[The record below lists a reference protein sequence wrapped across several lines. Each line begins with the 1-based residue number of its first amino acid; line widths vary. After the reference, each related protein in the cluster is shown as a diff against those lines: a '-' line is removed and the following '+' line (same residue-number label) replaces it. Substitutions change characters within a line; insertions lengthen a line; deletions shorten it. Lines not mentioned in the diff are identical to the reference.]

1 MSAPLRFPAE
11 RRHTLALA
19 ERVYAE
25 LKRALF
31 AFELL
36 PGERFSENTI
46 AERTGAS
53 RTPVRE
59 ALTRLARE
67 GFLTVQNRS
76 GWRVNDLDFSIFD
89 QLYEVRTIV
98 ELASIDRLT
107 AQTEPAGIAELITLW
122 QVNEAERLTDGPA
135 VFVQDEQFHSRLVA
149 GTGNAELQRIHTSVT
164 ERIRIVRQ
172 LDFTESY
179 RVEATYNE
187 HAAILTAIVQH
198 RASEAKRLMQTHI
211 ELSRQSVRKISLH
224 RLYEARQQA
233 RDDAHQPER
242 LSEPATGGIR
252 SPLTETLSEKNLGDR
267 SHESS

>member
-1 MSAPLRFPAE
+1 MNPPRRFPAE
-11 RRHTLALA
+11 RRRSSDTPALS
-19 ERVYAE
+19 ERVYAQV
-25 LKRALF
+25 KQALF

-36 PGERFSENTI
+36 PGERFSENTV
-46 AERTGAS
+46 AELTGAS

-59 ALTRLARE
+59 ALMRLARE

-76 GWRVNDLDFSIFD
+76 GWRVNDLDFAVFD

-107 AQTEPAGIAELITLW
+107 AQTVPMGVHDLAEIW
-122 QVNEAERLTDGPA
+122 QVPETDRLTDGQA
-135 VFVQDEQFHSRLVA
+135 VFTLDEQFHNQLVVA
-149 GTGNAELQRIHTSVT
+149 TGNAELHRIHTSIT

-187 HAAILTAIVQH
+187 HTAILAAIAQH
-198 RASEAKRLMQTHI
+198 RGNEAKRLLQTHI

-224 RLYEARQQA
+224 RLYEARERMREHRAALQTVTA
-233 RDDAHQPER
+233 QP
-242 LSEPATGGIR
+242 I
-252 SPLTETLSEKNLGDR
+252 
-267 SHESS
+267 

>member
-1 MSAPLRFPAE
+1 MNPPLRFPAE
-11 RRHTLALA
+11 RRRSSNTPALA
-19 ERVYAE
+19 ERVYAQV
-25 LKRALF
+25 KQALF

-36 PGERFSENTI
+36 PGERFSENTV
-46 AERTGAS
+46 AELTGAS

-76 GWRVNDLDFSIFD
+76 GWRVNDLDFAVFD

-107 AQTEPAGIAELITLW
+107 AQTEPSGVNELAAIW
-122 QVNEAERLTDGPA
+122 QVPEADRLTDGPA
-135 VFVQDEQFHSRLVA
+135 VFTLDEQFHNQLVA
-149 GTGNAELQRIHTSVT
+149 ATGNAELHRIHTGVT

-187 HAAILTAIVQH
+187 HAAILSAIAQH
-198 RASEAKRLMQTHI
+198 RGNEAKRLLQTHI

-224 RLYEARQQA
+224 RLYEAR
-233 RDDAHQPER
+233 ER
-242 LSEPATGGIR
+242 MREHAASLNSVSETAVGGIR
-252 SPLTETLSEKNLGDR
+252 PNPLVTQQENPA
-267 SHESS
+267 

>member
-1 MSAPLRFPAE
+1 MNPPLRFPAE
-11 RRHTLALA
+11 RRLSSDRPALA
-19 ERVYAE
+19 ERVYAQV
-25 LKRALF
+25 KQALF

-36 PGERFSENTI
+36 PGERFSENTV
-46 AERTGAS
+46 AELTGAS

-67 GFLTVQNRS
+67 GFLTVQSRS
-76 GWRVNDLDFSIFD
+76 GWRVNDLDFAVFD

-107 AQTEPAGIAELITLW
+107 AQTEPMGVHDLAEIW
-122 QVNEAERLTDGPA
+122 QVPETDRLTDGQA
-135 VFVQDEQFHSRLVA
+135 VFTLDEQFHSQLVVA
-149 GTGNAELQRIHTSVT
+149 TGNAELQRIHTGIT

-187 HAAILTAIVQH
+187 HAAILAAIAQH
-198 RASEAKRLMQTHI
+198 RGNEAKRLLQTHI

-224 RLYEARQQA
+224 RLYEARERMREHRAALQTVTA
-233 RDDAHQPER
+233 QP
-242 LSEPATGGIR
+242 I
-252 SPLTETLSEKNLGDR
+252 
-267 SHESS
+267 